1 MAPRKSAKPVGPKK
15 LWLEHQA
22 AVLSQKGDLARVEY
36 ALEHFHDIRKAKAQ
50 QDALPE
56 EKDVS
61 RIPSWTGW
69 KHLKSLGLVERTQ
82 IAEYL
87 LGENWQGRKAV
98 SSMFLMADQ
107 VLNLLGIKKY
117 AWNEKYGVGRILLSA
132 LTYSGVYYLHRD
144 DYGMNKPYY
153 IYVSNKAQIKKKPR
167 PSIKTREEKFP
178 RWTSNVDELGNK
190 LVRPSH
196 PCLPEEEYVPKVP
209 KDRIVPWL
217 DAVHRLESVRFRINK
232 QLLKWVEET
241 DKKISTRI
249 ISKHLPGK
257 KEKLDALDAEK
268 KRIGLKGLE
277 KKYVKKKDWAEY
289 KAQRKILKDVEWKNH
304 KGFGK
309 PKDVKAWNQYWRKW
323 NILQDNINRY
333 EARRASFENHLE
345 KAQELKDKP
354 FYQRVSVDYRG
365 RLYLPEFSYQ
375 GSDFCRAI
383 IEFNS
388 GDVITI
394 HGWKHLLRHTA
405 DVKDGESRAT
415 DDKIEFG
422 KSIAPDC
429 MEIASDPIK
438 NIDKWRN
445 ADKPFGFLRSCM
457 EVRDAITPILRY
469 QLEHGDKD
477 QLKKTTR
484 QETVAKARKWIKDH
498 SANYKALELS
508 YTGDAVFGEDESGEV
523 VLPVDI
529 RPLHNAYEDKH
540 FVSRMPVAIDQNNSA
555 FQHIA
560 LMMDDQSLAD
570 DTGLSGKFVDVYQEI
585 ADSREIPRK
594 TVKLA
599 IVPWSYGAGPD
610 TIKKRVRE
618 YVDENPD
625 KVPDLAWMTGE
636 EIGNLVEGLIGTFEN
651 RFEACHRYKEDVY
664 AAIKEL
670 SEKPVKNRPE
680 FIQWRTPFDF
690 VVHQR
695 VHSKGTPQATV
706 ANGFEGDVEP
716 QARQPT
722 DSIDWGGMTT
732 KAPPN
737 LVHSYDAALIHGTLW
752 SERFYVGL
760 DDGGNRTAFSNQAL
774 DDYDIGG
781 DPKEAHGSK
790 PWIGPIITVHDSFAC
805 HASMLE
811 ELSQD
816 LLHNLEQLYIDFDPL
831 RIFMRDIR
839 GSSQRERK
847 REFKYQESNEWAG

>member
-1 MAPRKSAKPVGPKK
+1 MATRKSAKPVGPKRT
-15 LWLEHQA
+15 WRQHQIA
-22 AVLSQKGDLARVEY
+22 LLSQKGDLARVEY

-69 KHLKSLGLVERTQ
+69 KHLKSCDLVERTK
-82 IAEYL
+82 IAVYL
-87 LGENWQGRKAV
+87 LGENWHGRKAV
-98 SSMFLMADQ
+98 SSIFLMSDQ

-117 AWNEKYGVGRILLSA
+117 AWDEKYGVGRILLSA

-153 IYVSNKAQIKKKPR
+153 IYESGKAQLKRETR

-178 RWTSNVDELGNK
+178 PWTSNVDELGNK

-196 PCLPEEEYVPKVP
+196 PCLPEKEYVPKFP

-217 DAVHRLESVRFRINK
+217 DAVHRLESIRFRINK

-241 DKKISTRI
+241 DKKMSTRI
-249 ISKHLPGK
+249 IPKHLPGK
-257 KEKLDALDAEK
+257 TKKVNALKKEAE
-268 KRIGLKGLE
+268 RIGLKKLE
-277 KKYVKKKDWAEY
+277 KKFVKKKDWDDY
-289 KAQRKILKDVEWKNH
+289 QKKRKRLRDIEWKDH
-304 KGFGK
+304 KGFGNET
-309 PKDVKAWNQYWRKW
+309 DIKAWNQYWRKW
-323 NILQDNINRY
+323 TILHENIKRY
-333 EARRASFENHLE
+333 EARRASFERQLE
-345 KAQELKDKP
+345 EAKLWKDKP

-383 IEFNS
+383 IEFDD

-394 HGWKHLLRHTA
+394 DGWKHLLRHTA

-422 KSIAPDC
+422 KSIAPEC

-438 NIDKWRN
+438 NIDKWKD
-445 ADKPFGFLRSCM
+445 ADKPYGFLRSCM

-469 QLEHGDKD
+469 QLEHGDKE

-484 QETVAKARKWIKDH
+484 QATVSKARKWIKDH
-498 SANYKALELS
+498 SSNYKELELS
-508 YTGDAVFGEDESGEV
+508 YVGEYEIGEDDAGKHFG
-523 VLPVDI
+523 PADT
-529 RPLHNAYEDKH
+529 RKFHNAFEDKH
-540 FVSRMPVAIDQNNSA
+540 FVSHMPVAIDQNNSA
-555 FQHIA
+555 FQHVS
-560 LMMDDQSLAD
+560 LMMDDQALAT
-570 DTGLSGKFVDVYQEI
+570 DTGLSGKYVDVYQEI
-585 ADSREIPRK
+585 ADGRSIPRK

-625 KVPDLAWMTGE
+625 KVPDLAGMTGE
-636 EIGNLVEGLIGTFEN
+636 ELGNLVEGLIGTFEN
-651 RFEACHRYKEDVY
+651 RFEACHRYKQQVY
-664 AAIKEL
+664 EAIREL
-670 SEKPVKNRPE
+670 SKRPERDRPE

-695 VHSKGTPQATV
+695 VHRRKNPQRTV
-706 ANGFEGDVEP
+706 ANGFEDDVEP
-716 QARQPT
+716 QAVQPT

-811 ELSQD
+811 ELSND
-816 LLHNLEQLYIDFDPL
+816 LLHNLEQLYNDFDPL